1 MSTSTTLASEP
12 STARSKNTGLPVSLL
27 TGGFDK
33 PYAYGMSIA
42 LASHGVRLEVIGSDE
57 VDSPEMHSRDGI
69 DFLNWQRGWRRDVT
83 AFQKITRLLGF
94 YLRLAIYAA
103 RTNSRVFHILW
114 NNKFVYFDR
123 TLLMLY
129 FRMLGKRITLTAHN
143 VNTAKRDR
151 RDSWLNRAT
160 LKAQYRLAD
169 RIFVHTKKMRTD
181 LISEFGVRPEAVTV
195 IPFGINN
202 AAVHSP
208 LTLAEAK
215 GKLGIRNSDR
225 TVLFFGRI
233 QPYKGLEYL
242 IEAFEL
248 LSSEGSAYRLI
259 IAGEPKKEHEQYWL
273 GMQRRIENGPARDK
287 VLQAITYIPDDE
299 TEIYFKAAD
308 ALVLPY
314 TDIYQSGVLFL
325 GYSFGLPTIATDVGS
340 FREEII
346 EGETG
351 LICRPAD
358 PADLAQAI
366 ERYFSSSMYV
376 DLTACRANIEAYA
389 LQRYSWD
396 LVADITIRAYKE
408 IQH

>member
-1 MSTSTTLASEP
+1 MSTSTMLASEL
-12 STARSKNTGLPVSLL
+12 STTRSKSTGVRVGLL
-27 TGGFDK
+27 TGGFDQ
-33 PYAYGMSIA
+33 PYAYGLSIA
-42 LASHGVRLEVIGSDE
+42 LANHGVRLQVIGSDE
-57 VDSPEMHSRDGI
+57 VDSPEMHSSDGI
-69 DFLNWQRGWRRDVT
+69 EFLNWQQGWRRDVSVLH
-83 AFQKITRLLGF
+83 KITRLLGF
-94 YLRLAIYAA
+94 YLRLAMYAA
-103 RTNSRVFHILW
+103 RTKSRIFHILW

-123 TLLMLY
+123 TLLMVY

-151 RDSWLNRAT
+151 RDSWLNRVT
-160 LKAQYRLAD
+160 LKVQYRLAD

-181 LISEFGVRPEAVTV
+181 LIFEFGVRPESVTI

-208 LTLAEAK
+208 LTPAEAK
-215 GKLGIRNSDR
+215 RKLGIRESER

-248 LSSEGSAYRLI
+248 LSSEGAPYRLI

-273 GMQRRIENGPARDK
+273 GMRSRIENGPTRDK

-299 TEIYFKAAD
+299 TEVYFKAAD
-308 ALVLPY
+308 ALILPY

-325 GYSFGLPTIATDVGS
+325 GYSFGLPTIATEVGS

-366 ERYFSSSMYV
+366 ERYFSSSMYA
-376 DLTACRANIEAYA
+376 DLTACRAKIEGYA

-396 LVADITIRAYKE
+396 LVAGITIRAYQE